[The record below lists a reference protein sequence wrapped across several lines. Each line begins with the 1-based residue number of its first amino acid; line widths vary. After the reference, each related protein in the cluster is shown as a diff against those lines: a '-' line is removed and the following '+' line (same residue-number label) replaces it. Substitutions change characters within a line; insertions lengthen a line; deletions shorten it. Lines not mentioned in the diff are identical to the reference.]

1 MRRAELTGL
10 DGDRPTWEIPG
21 ERTKNGRPH
30 IVPLA
35 PLALSIIEQRPVI
48 GSDGLM
54 FTSTGQTPISG
65 FTRAR
70 ERVEGWINERRRK
83 IGKPPM
89 PDWTLHDLR
98 RTMVTMMNERLGI
111 APHIV
116 EACVNHVSGSA
127 KAGVAGVY
135 SKALYINERRH
146 ALERWAN
153 WIMEIVGE
161 PTLQVG
167 HVVTFSFP
175 GRALRTNYGHRE

>member
-70 ERVEGWINERRRK
+70 ERVEGWIN
-83 IGKPPM
+83 
-89 PDWTLHDLR
+89 
-98 RTMVTMMNERLGI
+98 
-111 APHIV
+111 
-116 EACVNHVSGSA
+116 
-127 KAGVAGVY
+127 
-135 SKALYINERRH
+135 
-146 ALERWAN
+146 
-153 WIMEIVGE
+153 
-161 PTLQVG
+161 
-167 HVVTFSFP
+167 
-175 GRALRTNYGHRE
+175 